1 MTCVQLVPSFSI
13 HLAKI
18 QSQDLVMMLTIKR
31 YTHTIYYLYFPPLSF
46 FHSELRVKFEQA
58 ELIDMTNDH
67 YTFVEVS
74 ATKTTATDIPVI
86 TTNVLSI
93 DELLD
98 TVCSFSLFFVRLLS
112 LFI

>member
-1 MTCVQLVPSFSI
+1 
-13 HLAKI
+13 
-18 QSQDLVMMLTIKR
+18 
-31 YTHTIYYLYFPPLSF
+31 
-46 FHSELRVKFEQA
+46 
-58 ELIDMTNDH
+58 MTNDH